1 MNAQR
6 QQALG
11 LAVIALL
18 VLLFL
23 LLRRLWSGA

>member
-1 MNAQR
+1 MDAQR

-18 VLLFL
+18 ILLFVIV
-23 LLRRLWSGA
+23 RRLWSGA

>member
-1 MNAQR
+1 MNAKR

-18 VLLFL
+18 VLLFIL
-23 LLRRLWSGA
+23 ARRLWSGA

>member
-1 MNAQR
+1 MDEQR

-18 VLLFL
+18 ILLFVI
-23 LLRRLWSGA
+23 LRRLWSGV